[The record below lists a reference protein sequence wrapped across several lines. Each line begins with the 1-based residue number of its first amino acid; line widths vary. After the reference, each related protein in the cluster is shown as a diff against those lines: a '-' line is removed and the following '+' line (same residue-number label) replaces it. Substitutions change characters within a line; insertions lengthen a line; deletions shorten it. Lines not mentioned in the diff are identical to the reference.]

1 MQNENVKLKTRNIDT
16 KQRAFSLALRVIKLV
31 DLLPKDP
38 AAQII
43 GKQLLRSATSIGAN
57 IVEAQASASKK
68 EYVNFFSI
76 ALKSANETKFWL
88 GLLRDSKKANA
99 EETNKLI
106 AEAKE
111 IANIIGASVIT
122 LKENI
127 KNKR

>member
-1 MQNENVKLKTRNIDT
+1 MSVEEKRQFKEDFHKRVYLFALHTIKYIDGLPGGQSSNIL
-16 KQRAFSLALRVIKLV
+16 S
-31 DLLPKDP
+31 
-38 AAQII
+38 
-43 GKQLLRSATSIGAN
+43 KQLLRSATSIGAN

-76 ALKSANETKFWL
+76 ALKSANETKYWL

-99 EETNKLI
+99 EETNKLL

-122 LKENI
+122 LKANI
-127 KNKR
+127 KDKK

>member
-1 MQNENVKLKTRNIDT
+1 MSVEEKRQFKEDFHKRVYLFALNTIKYIDGLSGGQSSNIL
-16 KQRAFSLALRVIKLV
+16 S
-31 DLLPKDP
+31 
-38 AAQII
+38 
-43 GKQLLRSATSIGAN
+43 KQLLRSATSIGAN

-99 EETNKLI
+99 EQTNKLI

>member
-1 MQNENVKLKTRNIDT
+1 MSVEEKRQFKEDFHKRVYLFALHTIKYIDGLSGGQSSNIL
-16 KQRAFSLALRVIKLV
+16 S
-31 DLLPKDP
+31 
-38 AAQII
+38 
-43 GKQLLRSATSIGAN
+43 KQLLRSATSIGAN

-99 EETNKLI
+99 EETNKLL